1 MYIYFACTISVAVRW
16 HVVKFSRGVWCQV
29 VFFFCVLKRVVKP
42 GWRFVYVLK
51 INFFLL
57 VLP

>member
-1 MYIYFACTISVAVRW
+1 MNIYFACTISVAVCW

-29 VFFFCVLKRVVKP
+29 VFMYIKRVVKP